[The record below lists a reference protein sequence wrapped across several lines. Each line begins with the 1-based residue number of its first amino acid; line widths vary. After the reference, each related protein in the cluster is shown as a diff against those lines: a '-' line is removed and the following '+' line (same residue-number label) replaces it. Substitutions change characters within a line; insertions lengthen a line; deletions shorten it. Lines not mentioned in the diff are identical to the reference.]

1 MSVTRVYTLD
11 SIRQMRRDKR
21 EEIRKSAAKMQTLGS
36 QLFAPQ
42 RSTSRM
48 EGIMQS
54 VNAGMAAWDGVMTG
68 IRVMRRVQNF
78 FRKKKK

>member
-1 MSVTRVYTLD
+1 
-11 SIRQMRRDKR
+11 MRIAKRD
-21 EEIRKSAAKMQTLGS
+21 EIRKSAAKMQSIGS

-42 RSTSRM
+42 RSTSRA

-54 VNAGMAAWDGVMTG
+54 INAGIAAWDGVMTG
-68 IRVMRRVQNF
+68 IRVMRRVQSF